1 MTPMTTSITELKRF
15 VTSRETWIRK
25 NLEQHQQLEYQK
37 REAKGQHLWLL
48 GEQLRVESLL
58 GAKNRI
64 EREPGALRFITRQPL
79 GVDALDRRLT
89 KWLRQQAESKLP
101 SYLEKLSQQTG
112 MRGSGLQIKAY
123 TARWGSCRHDGL
135 IQLNWK
141 LIKTP
146 PEVIDYVIIHE
157 LSHLSHFNHSAL
169 FWGQVGKH
177 CPNYKD
183 HRKWLKD
190 NGRLLIAS

>member
-1 MTPMTTSITELKRF
+1 MTPMTARVSELKRF
-15 VTSRETWIRK
+15 VTSREAWIRK
-25 NLEQHQQLEYQK
+25 NIAQHQQLEDQK
-37 REAKGQHLWLL
+37 REAKGQRLWLM
-48 GEQLRVESLL
+48 GEQLSVESST

-64 EREPGALRFITRQPL
+64 EHEPGVLKFITRQTL
-79 GVDALDRRLT
+79 DVDALDRRLT
-89 KWLRQQAESKLP
+89 KWLRQQAESVLP
-101 SYLEKLSQQTG
+101 SCLEKLSQQTG
-112 MRGSGLQIKAY
+112 MHGSGLQIKAY

-157 LSHLSHFNHSAL
+157 LSHLSHFNHSTS
-169 FWGQVGKH
+169 FWGQVAKH